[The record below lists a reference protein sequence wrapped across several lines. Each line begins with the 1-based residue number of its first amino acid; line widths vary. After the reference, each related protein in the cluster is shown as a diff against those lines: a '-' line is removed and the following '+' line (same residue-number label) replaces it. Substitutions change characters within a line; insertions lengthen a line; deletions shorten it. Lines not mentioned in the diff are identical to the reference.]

1 MKILYFAWL
10 RTRVGHGEEQV
21 EPPPEVDTVGALV
34 DWLKHRGPGHAA
46 ALDDLSAVRV
56 AVNQEFA
63 DWDHPVA
70 ADDEVA
76 LFPPVTGG

>member
-21 EPPPEVDTVGALV
+21 EPPPGVDTVAGLV
-34 DWLKHRGPGHAA
+34 DWLKRRSPGHGA

-63 DWDHPVA
+63 EWDHPVA

-76 LFPPVTGG
+76 LFPPITGG

>member
-10 RTRVGHGEEQV
+10 RTRVGLGQEQV
-21 EPPPEVDTVGALV
+21 EPPPAVNTGRGLG
-34 DWLKHRGPGHAA
+34 DWLTARGPGHAA

>member
-10 RTRVGHGEEQV
+10 RTRVGLGQEEV
-21 EPPPEVDTVGALV
+21 EPPPGVDTVAGLV
-34 DWLKHRGPGHAA
+34 GWLKRRGPGHAA

-76 LFPPVTGG
+76 LFPPITGG